1 MGRRADETGGRDE
14 RGELL
19 KGNTP
24 TLILAVLETGPLHGY
39 AVAREIERRSEGT
52 LLPNEGSLYPAL
64 RALEADGY
72 VTSRWEPQPSG
83 PARKV
88 YELTEA
94 GRTELLRRTRSW
106 REFAASIE
114 RVLGGKPHAQPT

>member
-1 MGRRADETGGRDE
+1 MAKRREDDHGE
-14 RGELL
+14 RM

-24 TLILAVLETGPLHGY
+24 VLLLAVLQDGPLHGY
-39 AVAREIERRSEGT
+39 AIAREIERRSKET
-52 LLPNEGSLYPAL
+52 LQLGEGSLYPTL
-64 RALEADGY
+64 RTLETDGL

-94 GRTELLRRTRSW
+94 GRTELETKTRSW
-106 REFAASIE
+106 RQFVEAVE
-114 RVLGGKPHAQPT
+114 NVLGGNAHVRQPT